1 MYSRKFGVHGMISAF
16 VAVAVFGIAALVLD
30 RAHLFS
36 APAGIVEVET
46 PTPVEAL
53 DEITVIARQ

>member
-16 VAVAVFGIAALVLD
+16 VAFMIFGITALALD

-36 APAGIVEVET
+36 APVGVIEVQQ

-53 DEITVIARQ
+53 DEIVVVARH